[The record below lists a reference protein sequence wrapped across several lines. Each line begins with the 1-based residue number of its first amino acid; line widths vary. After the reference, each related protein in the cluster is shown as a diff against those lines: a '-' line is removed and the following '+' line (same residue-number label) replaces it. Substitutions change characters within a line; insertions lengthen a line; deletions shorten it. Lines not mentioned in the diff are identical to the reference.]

1 LTPVACV
8 TRRCQPRSE
17 STKAAVFSR
26 IFSRAARWYVSSNVN
41 EILRCG
47 ITSNLRELRVAS
59 VGLVPLKCPTS
70 WPIFAPAA
78 ARFVQPLP
86 HIGTLHQCLKLGT
99 DVRSSRIARS
109 PWTMFVPCFE
119 RPTRCLRRTRL
130 HSREESTRPASCA
143 VSCQRQS
150 VPTGSCAHSV
160 RAKRWCVASRLS
172 VLLHPSTP
180 ACAAFVTAAK
190 LLAAP
195 PQSGARPS
203 YVKKLLP
210 PVPAVLSEPL
220 ILATPTSRTRAIC
233 PAFRPLPF
241 VSEAGRCVFDGAQ
254 ARVVFAGLTAKVEVS
269 AAACV
274 DAVARSPAVPIP
286 YAIGAVTTS
295 SMGSK
300 AEATQFVSTATQ
312 LKACRLGATSGQG
325 RTWPLLQGLRPE
337 VLHTTPALR
346 SACRMLRPA
355 PSLVPSTRALRMN
368 GVISTSAAGG
378 RARDALA
385 ERLPRSLRRLF
396 RTPSCHTTAECVE
409 SAALV
414 CHRPAGHEVQ
424 PSMPWGDQQ
433 EGSTTPVDTRIDFG
447 PRRPAVVTL
456 SKGHRPFLVRVD
468 HLRRGTLGA
477 NACSLCQAHS
487 EPQHNLSPLQCVL
500 PRSPLV
506 VRCEF
511 VPASWLA
518 RLVTHSDVTESV
530 PCRLVTC
537 VRCLPACLSLVSPR
551 AARLATCFARPPCV
565 FVPR

>member
-1 LTPVACV
+1 
-8 TRRCQPRSE
+8 
-17 STKAAVFSR
+17 
-26 IFSRAARWYVSSNVN
+26 
-41 EILRCG
+41 
-47 ITSNLRELRVAS
+47 
-59 VGLVPLKCPTS
+59 
-70 WPIFAPAA
+70 
-78 ARFVQPLP
+78 
-86 HIGTLHQCLKLGT
+86 
-99 DVRSSRIARS
+99 
-109 PWTMFVPCFE
+109 M
-119 RPTRCLRRTRL
+119 
-130 HSREESTRPASCA
+130 
-143 VSCQRQS
+143 
-150 VPTGSCAHSV
+150 PTGSCVHSV
-160 RAKRWCVASRLS
+160 RAKPSGVASRLS
-172 VLLHPSTP
+172 VLVRPSTP

-190 LLAAP
+190 LLPAP
-195 PQSGARPS
+195 PQAGARPS
-203 YVKKLLP
+203 YMKQLP
-210 PVPAVLSEPL
+210 LPSPDLLSEPL
-220 ILATPTSRTRAIC
+220 LCITATSQTRA
-233 PAFRPLPF
+233 PDFAFRRLPF
-241 VSEAGRCVFDGAQ
+241 VSEAGRCMFDGAQ
-254 ARVVFAGLTAKVEVS
+254 ARAVFTGLTAKVDES
-269 AAACV
+269 AAAGV
-274 DAVARSPAVPIP
+274 DAVARSPTGPIA
-286 YAIGAVTTS
+286 YAIGVVTTS

-300 AEATQFVSTATQ
+300 A
-312 LKACRLGATSGQG
+312 CRFGATSGQG
-325 RTWPLLQGLRPE
+325 RACPVLQALRRQ

-355 PSLVPSTRALRMN
+355 PSLLPRTSRMRC
-368 GVISTSAAGG
+368 VVSSSAAGEG
-378 RARDALA
+378 ACDAVA
-385 ERLPRSLRRLF
+385 ERAPRALRRLF
-396 RTPSCHTTAECVE
+396 GAPSCDTVAERVE